1 MRLSVDGFASL
12 LLSRKTLFAT
22 AGAGAVALIA
32 LGAFTW
38 KGGAGPVAPH
48 RPTRSSARRAWR
60 RSTSARTCTA

>member
-22 AGAGAVALIA
+22 AGVGAVALIA

-38 KGGAGPVAPH
+38 KGGSRPRGAGPRGDPPGP
-48 RPTRSSARRAWR
+48 RGR